1 MFSHL
6 EPTSTCPSAPHK
18 PFGWCSCLAPV
29 HCKVLQGATNQ
40 RLKLDRPPAW
50 WDASGLHLPPQRG
63 PMHFHPEA
71 SWPLPSSYIGPPMS
85 PRQNVQNGSG
95 LVQSNCP
102 RLGLAFQSDLSG
114 PRPRRLVLEPAVTQS
129 LLCCEA
135 AFRFK
140 VQEASHQRTSS
151 FRFTL
156 EELEFSKLSLKA
168 LLAFTL

>member
-40 RLKLDRPPAW
+40 QLKLDRPPAW
-50 WDASGLHLPPQRG
+50 WHASGLHLPPQRG

-95 LVQSNCP
+95 LVQLSKVGF
-102 RLGLAFQSDLSG
+102 GLPVRHVRS
-114 PRPRRLVLEPAVTQS
+114 
-129 LLCCEA
+129 
-135 AFRFK
+135 
-140 VQEASHQRTSS
+140 
-151 FRFTL
+151 
-156 EELEFSKLSLKA
+156 KA
-168 LLAFTL
+168 LGCGTSCYAEPPVLWGGIQVQSPRSIAPAHKQLQIYLGGANFHLKPL